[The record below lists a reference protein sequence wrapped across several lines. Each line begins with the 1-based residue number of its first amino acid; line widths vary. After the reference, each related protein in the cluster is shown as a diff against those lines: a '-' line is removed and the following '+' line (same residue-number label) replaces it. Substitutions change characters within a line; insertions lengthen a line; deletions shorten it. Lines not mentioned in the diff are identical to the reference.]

1 MGGKFGGKQTCICMA
16 EFFCC
21 PPETI
26 TTLLTGYTPVENKK
40 ILNKQYLYDPAIPL
54 LGIVYT

>member
-1 MGGKFGGKQTCICMA
+1 MA